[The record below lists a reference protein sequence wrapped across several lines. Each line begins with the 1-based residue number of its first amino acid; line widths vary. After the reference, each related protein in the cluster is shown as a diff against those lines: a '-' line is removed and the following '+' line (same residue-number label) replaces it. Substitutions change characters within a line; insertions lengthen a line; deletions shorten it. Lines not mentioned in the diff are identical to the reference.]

1 MPQKYDKIKE
11 VVKEDEFMKNICCK
25 KMWNLF
31 AVVVFTLILY
41 ACAET
46 TGVYQTGDSSTET
59 DSQRSETK
67 ISRTNQQAVPVNEIS
82 LYQVPLEEI
91 AERIEYEYV
100 YENRIYHIADY
111 DYKLL
116 SFLPAGGDITI
127 SVYTVEGNKIL
138 FLPEEKANTDAVVNG
153 EQCRLHYSEEAGG
166 FIFYV
171 LVDWQLSENG
181 VPVNALEDNYD
192 SRIRECIV
200 YAKDAIQK
208 EVDYQDSPIYFLYKF
223 GLEDL
228 VKVGDVKVNFDPEET
243 MEFQK
248 ISVENNVYLDAVTD
262 FAAKILREKQKYGKF
277 QICLETYGRVPG
289 KYGAYTEAKVSAA
302 VVGEGMEDY
311 LFFTINDNGSVTAE
325 SVWPE
330 YYPSLEDD
338 PGYFVSARYLEE
350 QPEDF
355 IPGIVELQR
364 EVIEL
369 EVREEENPGEET
381 GYIFNEGEYNQEI
394 DFRAM
399 SQEETAELINY
410 AYSYEEWF
418 GMNELG
424 CQTGELRGLQGEAI
438 AMYSWDNNGDSV
450 FFVPKSR
457 TNTHVTC
464 GNKENCPMYVDRY
477 GEMEF
482 YTLERNGYAKEAGQL
497 KTTFFMKESLSAD
510 YAEHM
515 IYLGEA
521 KLTLQELPS
530 LDVEKTEEDAYISAF
545 REYIGDVL
553 RQNGRSG
560 EYEIT
565 IGEYEA
571 LHENKVCL
579 SAAVSGGEECWY
591 FRDLV
596 VNDGDGNYYFWPVG
610 FGLNGSLEECEAGK
624 HYMNALCIE
633 RTKKLARNRS
643 AVEVKT
649 ENTVLSYDICSSPK
663 CDYENTPLAEYV
675 ENDIAWNEEMSQK
688 MGKSFPMEI
697 DYHRFDFNDDGV
709 EDYLLCE
716 SGELFNGRWGNGV
729 QIFIQEEDGMKCVLS
744 TLMWLHDSLTDHGN
758 LMVMDEK
765 TNGYYAI
772 VLPHGGEDI
781 PEDAVLRYNEKTGKY
796 DLPADKSWGFMTA
809 DSDFVNFRDLERNHK
824 ILAYDVCSSPKYDY
838 ENTPLAAYIEESYV
852 TETEETSKRTGNELT
867 MEIDYHQFD
876 FNGDGVE
883 DYLLCVWGS
892 LYCGSGGNNVEI
904 WIQEEGGVKKV
915 LDITTRL
922 HNSLSDH
929 GMLTVLDEKTGGYY
943 AIVLPES
950 NYILRYDEETGQ
962 YGFGDIVKNEKKA
975 ND

>member
-31 AVVVFTLILY
+31 AVAVFMLIIY

-59 DSQRSETK
+59 DGQRSETK

-82 LYQVPLEEI
+82 LYQVSLEEI

-100 YENRIYHIADY
+100 YENSIY
-111 DYKLL
+111 
-116 SFLPAGGDITI
+116 
-127 SVYTVEGNKIL
+127 
-138 FLPEEKANTDAVVNG
+138 
-153 EQCRLHYSEEAGG
+153 Q
-166 FIFYV
+166 
-171 LVDWQLSENG
+171 
-181 VPVNALEDNYD
+181 
-192 SRIRECIV
+192 
-200 YAKDAIQK
+200 
-208 EVDYQDSPIYFLYKF
+208 
-223 GLEDL
+223 
-228 VKVGDVKVNFDPEET
+228 
-243 MEFQK
+243 
-248 ISVENNVYLDAVTD
+248 
-262 FAAKILREKQKYGKF
+262 
-277 QICLETYGRVPG
+277 
-289 KYGAYTEAKVSAA
+289 
-302 VVGEGMEDY
+302 
-311 LFFTINDNGSVTAE
+311 
-325 SVWPE
+325 
-330 YYPSLEDD
+330 
-338 PGYFVSARYLEE
+338 
-350 QPEDF
+350 
-355 IPGIVELQR
+355 
-364 EVIEL
+364 
-369 EVREEENPGEET
+369 
-381 GYIFNEGEYNQEI
+381 YN
-394 DFRAM
+394 
-399 SQEETAELINY
+399 
-410 AYSYEEWF
+410 
-418 GMNELG
+418 
-424 CQTGELRGLQGEAI
+424 
-438 AMYSWDNNGDSV
+438 
-450 FFVPKSR
+450 
-457 TNTHVTC
+457 
-464 GNKENCPMYVDRY
+464 
-477 GEMEF
+477 
-482 YTLERNGYAKEAGQL
+482 
-497 KTTFFMKESLSAD
+497 
-510 YAEHM
+510 
-515 IYLGEA
+515 
-521 KLTLQELPS
+521 
-530 LDVEKTEEDAYISAF
+530 
-545 REYIGDVL
+545 
-553 RQNGRSG
+553 
-560 EYEIT
+560 
-565 IGEYEA
+565 
-571 LHENKVCL
+571 
-579 SAAVSGGEECWY
+579 
-591 FRDLV
+591 
-596 VNDGDGNYYFWPVG
+596 
-610 FGLNGSLEECEAGK
+610 
-624 HYMNALCIE
+624 
-633 RTKKLARNRS
+633 
-643 AVEVKT
+643 
-649 ENTVLSYDICSSPK
+649 ICSSPK

-716 SGELFNGRWGNGV
+716 SGPLFNGRWGNGV

-744 TLMWLHDSLTDHGN
+744 TLMGLHRSPTDHES
-758 LMVMDEK
+758 LMILDEK

-781 PEDAVLRYNEKTGKY
+781 PEEAVLRYNEKTGKY

-824 ILAYDVCSSPKYDY
+824 ILAYDICSSPKYDY

-904 WIQEEGGVKKV
+904 WIQEEGGVRKV